1 MRVGG
6 LLMQIRAL
14 VIIKLILRRLHNA
27 RNADSHGRQHS
38 DQLAANDGG
47 RCQEELFSLFIGF
60 RQDGMT
66 VIKSV
71 EKLGQL
77 ERMLREISRLGGRNA
92 LAHKVGGLGGGKP
105 ELPNFVAVGTIEILS
120 KILGRDGACPVS
132 GAVGDVAAIG
142 DAASRVSTKCL
153 RIKSTLAEDV
163 RRAHDRVLYV
173 RTGLSL

>member
-14 VIIKLILRRLHNA
+14 LIIKLILPQLHNA
-27 RNADSHGRQHS
+27 RDANSHGREHARQF
-38 DQLAANDGG
+38 AANDCGS
-47 RCQEELFSLFIGF
+47 RQQELLSALIGF
-60 RQDGMT
+60 RQDGMA

-77 ERMLREISRLGGRNA
+77 KSMLRQVSRLGGRNA

-132 GAVGDVAAIG
+132 GAVGDVAAFG
-142 DAASRVSTKCL
+142 DAARRVSTKRL
-153 RIKSTLAEDV
+153 WIKSTFAENV
-163 RRAHDRVLYV
+163 
-173 RTGLSL
+173 